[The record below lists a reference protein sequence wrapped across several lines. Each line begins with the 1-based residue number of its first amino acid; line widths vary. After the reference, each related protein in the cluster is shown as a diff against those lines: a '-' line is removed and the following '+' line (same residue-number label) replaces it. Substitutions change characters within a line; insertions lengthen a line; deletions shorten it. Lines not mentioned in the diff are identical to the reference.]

1 MPSGRVHFCIET
13 GILAGCA
20 IVGAGL
26 VRRGSLSTESLL
38 AFAFGFAFGMFFL
51 SPDLDLTRSRPTRR
65 WGWLSF
71 LWWPYAK
78 IFRHRGVSHHVIWGP
93 LTRLGY
99 LALIVGAVAA
109 AVGALTGH
117 RLAVG
122 RLPIDGWAV
131 LVGVYVPNVAHVLVD
146 GAAAVLHRGRA

>member
-1 MPSGRVHFCIET
+1 MPFWKVHFGIEA
-13 GILAGCA
+13 GVLAGCA

-26 VRRGSLSTESLL
+26 VRRGSLSSESLL
-38 AFAFGFAFGMFFL
+38 AFAGGFAFSMFFL

-78 IFRHRGVSHHVIWGP
+78 VFRHRGVSHHVLWGP

-99 LALIVGAVAA
+99 LALVAGAVAV
-109 AVGALTGH
+109 AVGALTGR
-117 RLAVG
+117 RLAVD

-146 GAAAVLHRGRA
+146 GVAGVSHRRRA